1 MGQRRVH
8 GGFPFTHK
16 VTNIMKSSCCSMF
29 ITFVYISITATLAVN
44 EAPYLEQS
52 FSENF
57 DAVPAFDFDE
67 SDDVMVQL
75 PGVDSESTGLAAVY
89 NSGGTSSGGTY
100 SSGKKMDA
108 EAKKIAAAQAEVD
121 AANKEEQE
129 AEGAV
134 KKAEEQ
140 TANDKKTQK
149 AKADAKYKAEK
160 DCAQKKKDAK
170 AAIAVVSKD
179 AAKILKLK
187 ALVKKLKEKVK
198 KKKAKKDAAVRA
210 ADANRAK
217 ARQAAADANVAVDH
231 ALSWIKSFGAK
242 ETPGKE
248 VPKGAKASFT
258 SGKAR

>member
-1 MGQRRVH
+1 M
-8 GGFPFTHK
+8 GFPFTHK
-16 VTNIMKSSCCSMF
+16 VTNIMKTSCYSMF

-75 PGVDSESTGLAAVY
+75 PGADSESTGLVAAY
-89 NSGGTSSGGTY
+89 NSGGTY
-100 SSGKKMDA
+100 SSGKAMDA

-121 AANKEEQE
+121 AADKEEKE
-129 AEGAV
+129 AEGEV
-134 KKAEEQ
+134 KKAEDQ
-140 TANDKKTQK
+140 TVQDKKTQK

-160 DCAQKKKDAK
+160 DCSQKKKDAK
-170 AAIAVVSKD
+170 AAITVVSKD

-187 ALVKKLKEKVK
+187 AKV
-198 KKKAKKDAAVRA
+198 KKDAAIRA
-210 ADANRAK
+210 ADSNRAK
-217 ARQAAADANVAVDH
+217 AKQAAADANVAVDH
-231 ALSWIKSFGAK
+231 ALSWIKSFGAE

>member
-1 MGQRRVH
+1 
-8 GGFPFTHK
+8 
-16 VTNIMKSSCCSMF
+16 MF

-89 NSGGTSSGGTY
+89 NSGGTSSGGTSSGGTY

-217 ARQAAADANVAVDH
+217 ARQTAADANVAVDH